1 MKPLAALIAGIALIG
16 ATSPQRESIGIYQG
30 WGAFRD
36 SPPTHCY
43 AIAQPVRPRGSD
55 AFAAIGDWLTLGRR
69 GEVQFR
75 LSRAARPGAAVTLF
89 VGDRRFALIAK
100 DRIADAPNPA
110 TDAAIVAA
118 IRAGRSMR
126 VAAVDRRGSP
136 FADLYALDG
145 AASAIDAAALAC
157 LTRQGTNPAS

>member
-55 AFAAIGDWLTLGRR
+55 AFAAIGDWPTLGRR
-69 GEVQFR
+69 GEVHDFVWTGAVASGENVR
-75 LSRAARPGAAVTLF
+75 RAGSHVGVADDAAVL
-89 VGDRRFALIAK
+89 GL
-100 DRIADAPNPA
+100 DAG
-110 TDAAIVAA
+110 VLE
-118 IRAGRSMR
+118 SE
-126 VAAVDRRGSP
+126 
-136 FADLYALDG
+136 
-145 AASAIDAAALAC
+145 
-157 LTRQGTNPAS
+157 